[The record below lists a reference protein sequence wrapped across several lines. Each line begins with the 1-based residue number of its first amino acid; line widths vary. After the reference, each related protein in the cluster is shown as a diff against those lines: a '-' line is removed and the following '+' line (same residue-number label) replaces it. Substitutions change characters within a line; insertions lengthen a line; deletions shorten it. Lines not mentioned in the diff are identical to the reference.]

1 MPGDKTR
8 PIYILAILL
17 SLVEMHVYGDVHA
30 ENAPGIAQ
38 SVIAI
43 TDGHAYWRAYQNR
56 LIGPWIMKAL
66 SALFHS
72 DEASLYGFAALGI
85 IGANLTA
92 AWLSVRYLADQLQAA
107 IALAIFV
114 FGYMMLF
121 DYWTY
126 PWDFV
131 EVVTFLLFAHF
142 AVEGKHPLYLLPV
155 FLIAVPNRESCVFI
169 GAWFGIYALIAKWA
183 DRNSRLDIGRL
194 ALSALL
200 VGLGGAYTLL
210 SRQLLFV
217 SSPAWGSDTEHQGFG
232 NHFVLLTNLETGNF
246 SVLVGFIILSICLI
260 FTLRYATFAYARR
273 AVADISLAILIVLV
287 LTQMLLFALLEE
299 TRTFYTVLPL
309 AFVAGLRWWRA
320 VAAESASLI
329 PSDLAVRA

>member
-1 MPGDKTR
+1 
-8 PIYILAILL
+8 LL
-17 SLVEMHVYGDVHA
+17 SLVELHVYGDLHA
-30 ENAPGIAQ
+30 VTAPDIAQ
-38 SVIAI
+38 SVIGI

-66 SALFHS
+66 SALLHS
-72 DEASLYGFAALGI
+72 DEAALYGFAALGI

-92 AWLSVRYLADQLQAA
+92 AWLSLRYVGDQLQAG

-114 FGYMMLF
+114 FSYMMLF

-131 EVVTFLLFAHF
+131 EVVTFLLFAHI
-142 AVEGKHPLYLLPV
+142 ATEGRHPLTLLPI

-169 GAWFGIYALIAKWA
+169 GAWFGIHAVVAKWT
-183 DRNSRLDIGRL
+183 DRNSRLDIGGL
-194 ALSALL
+194 SLSALM
-200 VGLGGAYTLL
+200 VGIAGAYTVL

-217 SSPAWGSDTEHQGFG
+217 SSPTWGSDAEHQGFG
-232 NHFVLLTNLETGNF
+232 NHFVLLTNLKTGNF
-246 SVLVGFIILSICLI
+246 SVMVGFIILSICLI
-260 FTLRYATFAYARR
+260 FTLRYASFAHARR
-273 AVADISLAILIVLV
+273 AVADISLAVLIVLV

-309 AFVAGLRWWRA
+309 LFVAGLRWWRA
-320 VAAESASLI
+320 ADAERPAIGQGAAR
-329 PSDLAVRA
+329 PVF